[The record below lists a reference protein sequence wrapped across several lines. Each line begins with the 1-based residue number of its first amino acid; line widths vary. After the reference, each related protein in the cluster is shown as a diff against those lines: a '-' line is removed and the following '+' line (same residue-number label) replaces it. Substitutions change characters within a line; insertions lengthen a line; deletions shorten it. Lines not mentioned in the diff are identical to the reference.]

1 MVKLIRL
8 KGDSTKNNKEV
19 RNIFSDSITLS
30 KNSRIALRSCKVN
43 FTSSINQE
51 EFELSADNEYKY
63 RVVGSSL
70 QTVTVPAATY
80 TSANALLRAMQIAA
94 NQTLSDAA
102 ITAAEY
108 DGIHNVWTSSQ
119 DRAILNVYRAH
130 EAGAGFS
137 TQWVRGDD
145 KDPNGVSLG
154 LNAVESDG
162 NNDYNLF
169 LPQVVPLVS
178 NTFTFTVETAKG
190 TYDLGAIAYD
200 DPTILYGVRYDRTE
214 DRYRMLVNG
223 QAVVDTGT
231 AGQIGDVVSI
241 SKLGSKFNLTVVRA
255 GAGAPIVNST
265 INITDVPDSEN
276 VLTTQNQFW
285 SIDFKATGG
294 VAYELTNCSCYALEK
309 LNPNLTLNADAAVD
323 VHVDFGTTDLA
334 HFLGFPDGIYENQ
347 GQPATIRGERNIKGI
362 LTYSGIIL
370 NILGL
375 DLDSY
380 TGSQDS
386 QPRNLN
392 ILDVLYP
399 SNDSSVIEYVVN
411 NPLKLNV
418 KNSNPM
424 VIRDLTMSFVRDDT
438 NQQLE
443 FIGNP
448 VIVLEV
454 YEEDEV

>member
-1 MVKLIRL
+1 
-8 KGDSTKNNKEV
+8 
-19 RNIFSDSITLS
+19 
-30 KNSRIALRSCKVN
+30 LRSCKVN

-102 ITAAEY
+102 ITADEY

-231 AGQIGDVVSI
+231 AGQ
-241 SKLGSKFNLTVVRA
+241 
-255 GAGAPIVNST
+255 
-265 INITDVPDSEN
+265 
-276 VLTTQNQFW
+276 
-285 SIDFKATGG
+285 
-294 VAYELTNCSCYALEK
+294 
-309 LNPNLTLNADAAVD
+309 
-323 VHVDFGTTDLA
+323 
-334 HFLGFPDGIYENQ
+334 
-347 GQPATIRGERNIKGI
+347 
-362 LTYSGIIL
+362 
-370 NILGL
+370 
-375 DLDSY
+375 
-380 TGSQDS
+380 
-386 QPRNLN
+386 
-392 ILDVLYP
+392 
-399 SNDSSVIEYVVN
+399 
-411 NPLKLNV
+411 
-418 KNSNPM
+418 
-424 VIRDLTMSFVRDDT
+424 
-438 NQQLE
+438 
-443 FIGNP
+443 
-448 VIVLEV
+448 
-454 YEEDEV
+454 